1 MAKRRKE
8 RFTQKDGVLI
18 QGFPKGLHN
27 QGNTCYFNAI
37 LQCLCRVSGLK
48 ALVDHFLTSETR
60 AVLKRST
67 DKGDVHSL
75 DLYLP
80 RLNAPLSTAYTAFAE
95 ELFGSQN
102 TRPSITPEMLRAALV
117 KQYPR
122 FGDFGQH
129 DSHEVL
135 RCLLDGLRQDELKLW
150 QRAILNKLH
159 VDAQA
164 AGEVKTDVRSWGRST
179 GLSTSVDR
187 VFGGLLLTSFTCNE
201 CESTTQHFEVFL
213 DLSLPILIDGETGD
227 DVLLHGSYKAPRDYG
242 DNLPKSKRELKR
254 ERRAKK
260 NRGKLWQLGIP
271 VDDEVDDEPNG
282 GDEDIHPKK
291 GDLRTK
297 RKGRYSNKFRLP
309 SEDEEE
315 NSGKEG
321 EEEKQEEDQDQCLN
335 GETAGNTA
343 NGEADTEI
351 GGASSDASFGSLS
364 SEEPLE
370 NCTNGAL
377 SETADNNE
385 ADSCQI
391 VAENGISCNGEVPR
405 EATGESDVVSVG
417 LTTAEKSSNLS
428 LNGASADVEDNEGG
442 GLSDSSAPTPP
453 ADVNNSLAND
463 LSTKLHISPAGFTTS
478 IAQPSEEERARAVS
492 QKPILQAPPPST
504 LTDLERCLLAY
515 TDATKMNGLNQVVC
529 EVCSKRSGFDN
540 VLRDTVKRDLII
552 RPPAVLTLHL
562 KRFQQ
567 AGARLQKSSKR
578 ITFPINLDLRPY
590 CSRLARLSSG
600 EGQYRLFGVVEH
612 AGHLR
617 GGHYV
622 CYVPDEPPQRP
633 LPDLRFVPTL
643 EKPDPWPM
651 YLHHLVYQL
660 RRADDRV
667 IYGCPVDDD
676 NPAAPLT
683 DSRRW
688 LCCNDSRVARV
699 SLSTVLNAEPY
710 ILFYERVR

>member
-1 MAKRRKE
+1 M
-8 RFTQKDGVLI
+8 Q
-18 QGFPKGLHN
+18 GLHN

-67 DKGDVHSL
+67 DKVGYLISFKCYGDVHSL

-159 VDAQA
+159 VDAQVHHPNSPIFLWSLLSVCSQLPQTLTVLASQA

-391 VAENGISCNGEVPR
+391 VAENGISCNGEWR
-405 EATGESDVVSVG
+405 WS
-417 LTTAEKSSNLS
+417 TAVIFALPPT
-428 LNGASADVEDNEGG
+428 LGASADVEDNEGG

-567 AGARLQKSSKR
+567 
-578 ITFPINLDLRPY
+578 
-590 CSRLARLSSG
+590 LSSG